1 MLLLVAPVV
10 MKKKHVLKNV
20 FSRIV
25 MSLVNGTR
33 RTSVLSCGI
42 FSTVVKTRANTSVY
56 SPLVTGLKWMYG
68 IIYGKKTFL
77 FLPYIL
83 HTKEKLFT
91 VIIHGCLFPSF
102 SSCAKVKRLKE
113 N

>member
-1 MLLLVAPVV
+1 MRLSAAPVV
-10 MKKKHVLKNV
+10 MKKKHVLKSV

-25 MSLVNGTR
+25 MNLVNGTR

-56 SPLVTGLKWMYG
+56 SPSVTGPKWMYG
-68 IIYGKKTFL
+68 IISGKKTFL
-77 FLPYIL
+77 FLRYIL

-91 VIIHGCLFPSF
+91 VIIPGCRFPNS
-102 SSCAKVKRLKE
+102 SSCAKVKKLKE